1 MIKFSI
7 IIPVYNSQNTIV
19 QTLNSCINQTYSNFE
34 ILIVDDCSDDDT
46 VNIINNTYNLEKISI
61 FKFKNNQGVS
71 SARNYGWSKAK
82 GEYVAFLDSDDTWHP
97 QKLEILNNILENSE
111 IKFIGHNY
119 TELEKELANT
129 KTSIIR
135 ELKFSN
141 LLFRNYFNTSC
152 FVIQSNV
159 NERFSENIRF
169 TEDHDLILRISEKY
183 KILYLES
190 NLTLLGRPQLSKGGL
205 SGNKMKMRI
214 GEIQMYYNLCKR
226 KKTYYLVLPILLTFS
241 FVKHI
246 FKIFR

>member
-7 IIPVYNSQNTIV
+7 IIPVYNAQNTII
-19 QTLNSCINQTYSNFE
+19 QTLNSCINQTYTNYE

-46 VNIINNTYNLEKISI
+46 VNVINNTFNSKKITI
-61 FKFKNNQGVS
+61 FKFTNNKGVS

-82 GEYVAFLDSDDTWHP
+82 GEYVTFLDSDDIWHL
-97 QKLEILNNILENSE
+97 QKLEILNEILENSD

-119 TELEKELANT
+119 TELDKELT
-129 KTSIIR
+129 IKKTLIIK

-152 FVIQSNV
+152 FIIQSNI
-159 NERFSENIRF
+159 NERFRENIRF

-183 KILYLES
+183 KIFYLDS
-190 NLTLLGRPQLSKGGL
+190 ILTLLGRPQLSKGGL

-214 GEIQMYYNLCKR
+214 GEIQMYVNLCKR
-226 KKTYYLVLPILLTFS
+226 KKIYYILLPILISFS
-241 FVKHI
+241 FVKHF